1 VKLTHRHLLNGAIAL
16 GLCLRLYFYAVRP
29 PTLWQDE
36 AYWAVKAIKTAAIDA
51 QIRPIGFMVVTQFLL
66 RVFGPAAS
74 VFRILPGL
82 GSFVSMALSGYV
94 ATRLFKQAWGQ
105 LLSVGLLAVNP
116 VVLEMALEFKHY
128 GTEVGVYMGVLAAL
142 LFHLER
148 GTWKSLAL
156 LLATA
161 WVSFFFSI
169 TIIFFYPAMFCVV
182 AWRAYRSR
190 DFRRLIAIGA
200 TAFVCL
206 GTISTV
212 YVTTWRT
219 IKTQKAEKKWGTWYD
234 VFYLKNGLRTSHD
247 SRLSWTTAKYF
258 ELASTPS
265 VDRDLWKSERLSPE
279 RLGRLKLAD
288 VVLWSALHLLGLAW
302 LVRQR
307 RLEELA
313 LLWTPLLMVTAFN
326 LAGRWPAGAFRT
338 NTFYVP
344 FAILISC
351 FALEWL
357 PSESSNRRLLAYV
370 ATGLLW
376 LSTVV
381 FRPNL
386 DVKGLW
392 TKPGAFTEALDAL
405 PLKPRKNA
413 RMLVMDFESCRPWDY
428 YTVYDR
434 PYAKRGPELRQAYNT
449 KCLRTGDKLER
460 EFKRLMGSQAQF
472 TYLITD
478 PRKFTFMEELAQKR
492 CAKQTATY
500 FHGRT
505 HLLLTCRP

>member
-1 VKLTHRHLLNGAIAL
+1 
-16 GLCLRLYFYAVRP
+16 
-29 PTLWQDE
+29 
-36 AYWAVKAIKTAAIDA
+36 
-51 QIRPIGFMVVTQFLL
+51 
-66 RVFGPAAS
+66 
-74 VFRILPGL
+74 
-82 GSFVSMALSGYV
+82 
-94 ATRLFKQAWGQ
+94 
-105 LLSVGLLAVNP
+105 
-116 VVLEMALEFKHY
+116 
-128 GTEVGVYMGVLAAL
+128 
-142 LFHLER
+142 
-148 GTWKSLAL
+148 
-156 LLATA
+156 
-161 WVSFFFSI
+161 
-169 TIIFFYPAMFCVV
+169 
-182 AWRAYRSR
+182 
-190 DFRRLIAIGA
+190 
-200 TAFVCL
+200 
-206 GTISTV
+206 
-212 YVTTWRT
+212 
-219 IKTQKAEKKWGTWYD
+219 
-234 VFYLKNGLRTSHD
+234 
-247 SRLSWTTAKYF
+247 
-258 ELASTPS
+258 
-265 VDRDLWKSERLSPE
+265 
-279 RLGRLKLAD
+279 
-288 VVLWSALHLLGLAW
+288 
-302 LVRQR
+302 
-307 RLEELA
+307 
-313 LLWTPLLMVTAFN
+313 
-326 LAGRWPAGAFRT
+326 
-338 NTFYVP
+338 
-344 FAILISC
+344 
-351 FALEWL
+351 
-357 PSESSNRRLLAYV
+357 LAYV